1 MSFVLHFCSKTWEE
15 SNRILKMFRL
25 DHQLVINIKT
35 FCFVILHFDCLC
47 GIKENISCRIQ
58 DVDDIVKKWKRAKTP
73 NSDSTKQQKEMKLC
87 LDCCNLTN
95 CNMFTYHSCCVKEE
109 PLFFS
114 FSVCLFTSSF
124 IVPEYKNNKGESE
137 SEWWWLYSTTLRHH
151 HYFVESSPRR

>member
-35 FCFVILHFDCLC
+35 FCFVILHCDCLC
-47 GIKENISCRIQ
+47 GIKENRLQDTRCRWHRKK
-58 DVDDIVKKWKRAKTP
+58 VKKSKDSKQWQHQTAKI
-73 NSDSTKQQKEMKLC
+73 NEIMFILLQF
-87 LDCCNLTN
+87 N
-95 CNMFTYHSCCVKEE
+95 CHVFTYHSCCVKEE

-137 SEWWWLYSTTLRHH
+137 SEWWWLYSTTLRCIIIIL
-151 HYFVESSPRR
+151 

>member
-47 GIKENISCRIQ
+47 GIKENRLQDTRCRWHREKEQ
-58 DVDDIVKKWKRAKTP
+58 RLQTVTAP
-73 NSDSTKQQKEMKLC
+73 NSKRIEIIFRLLKL
-87 LDCCNLTN
+87 N
-95 CNMFTYHSCCVKEE
+95 CHVFTYHQCCVKEE

-137 SEWWWLYSTTLRHH
+137 SEWWWLYSTTLRCIIIIL
-151 HYFVESSPRR
+151 

>member
-58 DVDDIVKKWKRAKTP
+58 DVDDIVKKSKDSKQWQHQTAKI
-73 NSDSTKQQKEMKLC
+73 NEIMFRLLKL
-87 LDCCNLTN
+87 N
-95 CNMFTYHSCCVKEE
+95 CHVFTYHQCCVKEE

-137 SEWWWLYSTTLRHH
+137 SEWWWLYSTTLRCIIIIL
-151 HYFVESSPRR
+151 